1 MLFIFK
7 LPDYHSSLLLYLLSY
22 DIRYFTKQV
31 WWTPMTS
38 YAKGM
43 TIFPLESW
51 NGILVQELL
60 RKSILLLWGQIRD
73 LVGVRRCCC
82 NISNCSKSR
91 RGRIMYWMHEK
102 TGGSPGTVCTPST
115 PLASSP
121 RFVRGK
127 SRLFY
132 WSTSWNPEST
142 FHNQYLVFGLVN
154 RNGPWLTAFIRRDT
168 VGCDPMA
175 GRQH

>member
-1 MLFIFK
+1 MILDTSQSK
-7 LPDYHSSLLLYLLSY
+7 CDEHRRQAMQKVWQSSL
-22 DIRYFTKQV
+22 
-31 WWTPMTS
+31 
-38 YAKGM
+38 
-43 TIFPLESW
+43 W

-60 RKSILLLWGQIRD
+60 RKSILLLWEQIRD

-82 NISNCSKSR
+82 NISNCSKTR
-91 RGRIMYWMHEK
+91 RGRIMYWMHER
-102 TGGSPGTVCTPST
+102 TGGSPGTECTPSI

-127 SRLFY
+127 SKLFY

-142 FHNQYLVFGLVN
+142 FHNQSLVFGLVN